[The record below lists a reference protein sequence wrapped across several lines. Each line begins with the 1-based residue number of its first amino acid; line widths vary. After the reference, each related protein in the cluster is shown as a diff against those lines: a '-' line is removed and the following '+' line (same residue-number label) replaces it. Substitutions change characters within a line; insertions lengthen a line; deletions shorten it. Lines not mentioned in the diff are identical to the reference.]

1 MCGFSGGVR
10 MGTAFLLVGALAV
23 ATGGAVALIL
33 AHRTRRDGKFAE
45 RPLFTVQR
53 WLLGTLYALRPVR
66 IADLPYL
73 LWHCAA
79 DLLRGGTRVPDP
91 ARTRARPDTFG
102 GVCRDISP
110 ETVLAA
116 ARLGFFPWCH
126 FGPLK
131 WWTRRERMVL
141 HTPDFRM
148 TKNLRRIM
156 RKAPHRVTF
165 DQAFDDVIRCCAGR
179 RRNRLY
185 GLTWIT
191 PTIMRLYS
199 ELHRRGHAHSFEV
212 WNADG
217 VLVGGGY
224 GLSVGRVFFT
234 ESQFSHES
242 NASKMGFATLMY
254 HLAQWGYVANDGKD
268 PTPTLEE
275 AGFRPVPRPAFEAV
289 LAEHGATGG
298 NAGAWS
304 VSATLAEIAEWDA
317 SGAKAAAP
325 PKPPKPAKSNRPPRI
340 KSAA

>member
-1 MCGFSGGVR
+1 
-10 MGTAFLLVGALAV
+10 MGTAILVAGTVVLAAGSMVAALLLLRA
-23 ATGGAVALIL
+23 
-33 AHRTRRDGKFAE
+33 RRDGKFAE
-45 RPLFTVQR
+45 SPAFTVQR
-53 WLLGTLYALRPVR
+53 WTLGTLYSLRPVR
-66 IADLPYL
+66 IADLPDL
-73 LWHCAA
+73 LWHSAV
-79 DLLRGGTRVPDP
+79 DIVRGGTRVPDP
-91 ARTRARPDTFG
+91 ACIKACPDSFG
-102 GVCRDISP
+102 GVARDVSP
-110 ETVLAA
+110 ATVLAA
-116 ARLGFFPWCH
+116 AERGFFPWCH

-131 WWTRRERMVL
+131 WWTREQRMVL
-141 HTPDFRM
+141 ATADFRM

-179 RRNRLY
+179 RKNRLY

-199 ELHRRGHAHSFEV
+199 ELHRQGHAHSFEV

-254 HLAQWGYVANDGKD
+254 HLARWGYVANDGKD

-275 AGFRPVPRPAFEAV
+275 AGFRLMPRRAFEAV
-289 LAEHGATGG
+289 LEEHGTASAPTR
-298 NAGAWS
+298 AWT
-304 VSATLAEIAEWDA
+304 VSAPLSEIAEWDA
-317 SGAKAAAP
+317 SSAKTETP
-325 PKPPKPAKSNRPPRI
+325 PQKPAQPRRPPRI